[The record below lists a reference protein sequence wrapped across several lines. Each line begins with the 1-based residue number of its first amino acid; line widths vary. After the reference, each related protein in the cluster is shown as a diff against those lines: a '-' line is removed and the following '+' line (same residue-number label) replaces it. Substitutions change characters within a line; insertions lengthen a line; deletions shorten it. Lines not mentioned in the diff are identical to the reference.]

1 MKRAASFAQTDNC
14 RTHVIHPL
22 KPVFNEQSTTL
33 ILGTMPSPK
42 SREYGFYYMHPQNRF
57 WKVLATVYG
66 EQLQFANNGTPL
78 AENDSSANN
87 RSAIAVNNS
96 PATNRSA
103 AIEERRSLILRHHL
117 ALWDVLQSCDIS
129 GAGDATIR
137 NPVPNDF
144 SALFAQAPITRVCCT
159 GTTAF
164 NLYTKLCAPATGID
178 AVLLPSPSPANQ
190 GRWPV
195 DKLLVEYKKYL

>member
-1 MKRAASFAQTDNC
+1 MQV
-14 RTHVIHPL
+14 RTPSEQHVVHPL
-22 KPVFNEQSTTL
+22 APVFDSNSTTL

-57 WKVLATVYG
+57 WKVLAAVYG
-66 EQLQFANNGTPL
+66 EPLQFANNDTP
-78 AENDSSANN
+78 
-87 RSAIAVNNS
+87 
-96 PATNRSA
+96 A

-117 ALWDVLQSCDIS
+117 ALWDVLKSCDIS

-164 NLYTKLCAPATGID
+164 KLYTELCLNNPDARCPQTTGID
-178 AVLLPSPSPANQ
+178 TIPLPSTSPANQ
-190 GRWPV
+190 GRWPF
-195 DKLLVEYKKYL
+195 DTLLAEYKKYL

>member
-1 MKRAASFAQTDNC
+1 MKSASSFAQTDDY

-57 WKVLATVYG
+57 WKVLAAVYG
-66 EQLQFANNGTPL
+66 EQLQFANND
-78 AENDSSANN
+78 NC
-87 RSAIAVNNS
+87 
-96 PATNRSA
+96 SA

-190 GRWPV
+190 GLWPV

>member
-1 MKRAASFAQTDNC
+1 MKPPAAQPS
-14 RTHVIHPL
+14 HIVHPL
-22 KPVFNEQSTTL
+22 APVFDSNSTTL

-57 WKVLATVYG
+57 WKVLAAVYG
-66 EQLQFANNGTPL
+66 EPLQFAN
-78 AENDSSANN
+78 SAN
-87 RSAIAVNNS
+87 
-96 PATNRSA
+96 PA

-117 ALWDVLQSCDIS
+117 ALWDVLKSCDIS

-164 NLYTKLCAPATGID
+164 KLYTKLCPQATGID
-178 AVLLPSPSPANQ
+178 TILLPSTSPANQ
-190 GRWPV
+190 GRWPF
-195 DKLLVEYKKYL
+195 DTLLAEYGKQITR